1 MRCLCET
8 GELTQVGEGDGS
20 AAMRISYEDDGAYD
34 FEVGGWFMYVSSDY
48 EEVTVGPICYCP
60 VCGREL

>member
-8 GELTQVGEGDGS
+8 GEPTRVGEGDGVAVMS
-20 AAMRISYEDDGAYD
+20 ICYEDEGAYE
-34 FEVGGWFMYVSSDY
+34 FEVGGWFMHVAADY
-48 EEVTVGPICYCP
+48 EGVTVGPICYCP